1 MIYDP
6 LRKKEVAETPE
17 EKVRQWFIG
26 LLNSTFGVP
35 AHMMMS
41 EVSMKFGEKP
51 YRADILVYGRS
62 GEPLAVVECKR
73 ESVQITSEV
82 VLQALRY
89 NAVLDVRYIIL
100 TNGAKT
106 FLFEKKDGEFRQM
119 DHIPDY
125 KEMTR

>member
-6 LRKKEVAETPE
+6 LRKKDVAETPE

-26 LLNSTFGVP
+26 LLRSTFGVP
-35 AHMMMS
+35 VHMMMS

-73 ESVQITSEV
+73 ESVPITSEV